1 MTYEEKLKF
10 HLTDKNGKPTGV
22 YDFKIF
28 EHIKSNYHIFICA
41 GNPYIYQNGYY
52 NFDLNGVYLKTI
64 IRGYII
70 DSYIKSNTITR
81 IYNLFFQDS
90 ELQKDFEEINNY
102 PKYMI
107 NFKNGMYDA
116 RTGKMYKHH
125 WKCFCINQIPHEYYP
140 DKEPVS
146 GEAIEK
152 FLNYS
157 IPNPDDRE
165 MLLQYIGLC
174 CGIDTTQQKMFVIC
188 GTGGT
193 GKSTLINLISEI
205 VGYKNTSNVALSDLE
220 QRFASIALLGK
231 TLNACAD
238 LEIDALEKTSTIKKL
253 IGEDAIKGEYK
264 GKDCISFK
272 NYSKL
277 LFSTNELPLV
287 KGEKTN
293 GFYRRLLILTMN
305 RAPEKRDSSLASE
318 LSKQIDYLLHIS
330 MQALMRMYKSGAIL
344 NSKNSQSSIKQLNK
358 DSDTIAAFLDDE
370 CDLDKKDK
378 KILRNDLYC
387 AYDEYCKQYE
397 RQSHTKNIFYKA
409 LRNKGYNEVRTA
421 NGRYFKGII
430 LADKFIDV
438 DDESEVPFK

>member
-1 MTYEEKLKF
+1 M
-10 HLTDKNGKPTGV
+10 
-22 YDFKIF
+22 
-28 EHIKSNYHIFICA
+28 
-41 GNPYIYQNGYY
+41 NGYY
-52 NFDLNGVYLKTI
+52 NFDLNGVKLKTI
-64 IRGYII
+64 IREYII
-70 DSYIKSNTITR
+70 ETYIKSNTITR
-81 IYNLFFQDS
+81 IYNLFFQDAS
-90 ELQKDFEEINNY
+90 LQKDFEEINNF

-125 WKCFCINQIPHEYYP
+125 PVCLSVNQIPHEYHP
-140 DKEPVS
+140 EADSVP
-146 GEAIEK
+146 GDAIEK

-157 IPNPDDRE
+157 VPDSDDRE

-220 QRFASIALLGK
+220 QRFSSMALMGK

-238 LEIDALEKTSTIKKL
+238 LEIDALEQTSTIKKL

-305 RAPEKRDSSLASE
+305 KTPEKRSASLAGE

-330 MQALMRMYKSGAIL
+330 MLALMRMYKDGAIL
-344 NSKNSQSSIKQLNK
+344 NSSNSQASIKQLNK

-370 CDLDKKDK
+370 CDLDKKDEK
-378 KILRNDLYC
+378 VSRNDLYS
-387 AYDEYCKQYE
+387 AYDEYCKRYE

-409 LRNKGYNEVRTA
+409 LRNKGYSEVRTA
-421 NGRYFKGII
+421 KGRYFRGII
-430 LADKFIDV
+430 LADKFMDV
-438 DDESEVPFK
+438 KDESEVPFK

>member
-1 MTYEEKLKF
+1 MTYKEKLQF
-10 HLTDKNGKPTGV
+10 HLTDKNDKPTGV
-22 YDFKIF
+22 YDYKIF
-28 EHIKSNYHIFICA
+28 EHIKNNYHLFICA
-41 GNPYIYQNGYY
+41 GNPYIYMNGYY
-52 NFDLNGVYLKTI
+52 NFDLNGVKLKTI

-70 DSYIKSNTITR
+70 ETYIKSNTITR
-81 IYNLFFQDS
+81 IYNLFFQDAS
-90 ELQKDFEEINNY
+90 LQKDFEEINNF

-125 WKCFCINQIPHEYYP
+125 PACLSVNQIPHEYHP
-140 DKEPVS
+140 EADSVP
-146 GEAIEK
+146 GDAIEK

-157 IPNPDDRE
+157 VPDSDDRE

-174 CGIDTTQQKMFVIC
+174 CGIDATQQKMFIIC

-220 QRFASIALLGK
+220 QRFSSIALMGK

-238 LEIDALEKTSTIKKL
+238 LEIDALEQTSTIKKL

-293 GFYRRLLILTMN
+293 GFYRRLLILTMS
-305 RAPEKRDSSLASE
+305 RSPEKRDSSLFSE
-318 LSKQIDYLLHIS
+318 LLKELDYLLHIS
-330 MQALMRMYKSGAIL
+330 MQALMRMYENGTIL
-344 NSKNSQSSIKQLNK
+344 NSNNSQSAIKQLNK
-358 DSDTIAAFLDDE
+358 DSDTIVAFLDDE
-370 CDLDKKDK
+370 CTLDNKEKKTTR
-378 KILRNDLYC
+378 IDLYNS
-387 AYDEYCKQYE
+387 YEEYCKKYE

-409 LRNKGYNEVRTA
+409 LRNKGYSEVKIMG
-421 NGRYFKGII
+421 NRYFKGIAI
-430 LADKFIDV
+430 GGKFMELEEGEEI
-438 DDESEVPFK
+438 PFK